1 MSAVQC
7 ALMHMLF
14 GKKNSTLRNLGLCI
28 EYMYTLSIL
37 LHMSHGMRKY
47 VIGVIDQVR
56 HRTGCTAKEASFRL
70 ELILRRELVSFNMHL
85 YTISESNRFHKECK
99 VYIKRTETF
108 RGSGSRVCI

>member
-1 MSAVQC
+1 M
-7 ALMHMLF
+7 
-14 GKKNSTLRNLGLCI
+14 

-47 VIGVIDQVR
+47 VIGVKDQAR
-56 HRTGCTAKEASFRL
+56 HKTGCTATEACFRL
-70 ELILRRELVSFNMHL
+70 EFDIRRELVSFEMRL